1 MNKYPDYIMRKL
13 RQRRWLEPNDISSD
27 EILNNFSPQQAFKE
41 VLSWEGLINWDETIK
56 EWINDIYSINI
67 DDNLVQAAPDM
78 YEALKE
84 LVASFNELYAE
95 AMADNPDRMR
105 IVDIA
110 TKTLRSDSLTK
121 QALKKAEGRTD

>member
-56 EWINDIYSINI
+56 EWINDIYGISI
-67 DDNLVQAAPDM
+67 DNNLAQAAPDM
-78 YEALKE
+78 YEALKDLLESYDVLME
-84 LVASFNELYAE
+84 LVLPANSVVAGAVKGAFINIDKA
-95 AMADNPDRMR
+95 R
-105 IVDIA
+105 
-110 TKTLRSDSLTK
+110 
-121 QALKKAEGRTD
+121 QALRKAEGRTD

>member
-41 VLSWEGLINWDETIK
+41 VLSWEGLINWDETIR
-56 EWINDIYSINI
+56 EWIKDIYSINI

-78 YEALKE
+78 YEALKDLLESYDVLME
-84 LVASFNELYAE
+84 LVLPANSVVAGAVKGAFINIDKA
-95 AMADNPDRMR
+95 R
-105 IVDIA
+105 
-110 TKTLRSDSLTK
+110 
-121 QALKKAEGRTD
+121 QALRKAEGGTD

>member
-56 EWINDIYSINI
+56 LWINDIYGINI
-67 DDNLVQAAPDM
+67 DDNFVQAAPDM
-78 YEALKE
+78 YEVLQAVRHYLE
-84 LVASFNELYAE
+84 LAGVGQGIYHLICQA
-95 AMADNPDRMR
+95 
-105 IVDIA
+105 IA
-110 TKTLRSDSLTK
+110 
-121 QALKKAEGRTD
+121 KAEGKEGE

>member
-56 EWINDIYSINI
+56 EWINDIYDISI
-67 DDNLVQAAPDM
+67 DNNLAQAAPDM
-78 YEALKE
+78 YEALRDLIE
-84 LVASFNELYAE
+84 SYDVLIREVLPTDSVAAGCVKGAFLNINKA
-95 AMADNPDRMR
+95 
-105 IVDIA
+105 
-110 TKTLRSDSLTK
+110 K
-121 QALKKAEGRTD
+121 QALRKAEGREG

>member
-56 EWINDIYSINI
+56 LWINDIYSINI
-67 DDNLVQAAPDM
+67 DDNFVQAAPDM

-84 LVASFNELYAE
+84 VEYSAVLDLDGDYISCCPICDVWAGEKHKDYCEIGN
-95 AMADNPDRMR
+95 
-105 IVDIA
+105 
-110 TKTLRSDSLTK
+110 
-121 QALKKAEGRTD
+121 ALKKAEGKEEE